1 MRTIIWSVSQIENSI
16 LHRVKVSIFTVDNCT
31 CYINGREEST
41 FLMLD
46 PANLFITFLQDPCE
60 QKVSKFLG

>member
-31 CYINGREEST
+31 YYINGREEST